1 MKRNIVYV
9 TVDSIRADHIGYA
22 GYDEPTTPNIDELA
36 AEGTTYSRTIANG
49 IPTYYSFKS
58 LLGGV
63 RSLSHGRDIGLPRD
77 ATSLAETF
85 DRAGYETAG
94 FNAGNPWL
102 TRNYGYHRGFDTFR
116 DFMTDES
123 DEPGVSG
130 DTFEQLKQFCKNA
143 VDGSDWLT
151 DKLGFAGRLFCA
163 INGHIPLETA
173 ETVTERAT
181 DWLAR
186 TDTDQPFFLWIHY
199 MDPHY
204 PWVPP
209 SEYLTPFGDDDI
221 STYDIGR
228 LWHLVAHLH
237 EDDATD
243 VADRDLEKIRTLY
256 DAEIRRTD
264 TAIGR
269 VVNELKRQGVYDETV
284 ISIVGDHGTEL
295 YDHGGFSHGPRTLF
309 DEIVDVPLVF
319 KGPEIPATEYDAAQ
333 LVDVP
338 PTLASKAGLSQEAVA
353 AFEGDDLFER
363 RPNGVTTEVVYDYD
377 PALEKNRDNGLLQAR
392 TRWPWKLVRNLET
405 DETQLYHLESDPREH
420 DEVSEAHPETV
431 RELDAEL
438 DESRRAVARRNETLA
453 EKRWVRERLATLR
466 DESVV

>member
-1 MKRNIVYV
+1 MERNVVYV
-9 TVDSIRADHIGYA
+9 TIDSIRADHVGYL

-36 AEGTTYSRTIANG
+36 AEGTTYDRAIANG

-63 RSLSHGRDIGLPRD
+63 RSLSHGRDIGLPED
-77 ATSLAETF
+77 AMSVAEAF
-85 DRAGYETAG
+85 DQAGYATAG

-102 TRNYGYHRGFDTFR
+102 TRNYGYQRGFDTFR

-123 DEPGVSG
+123 DERVVSG
-130 DTFEQLKQFCKNA
+130 DTFEQLKQYCKKA

-163 INGHIPLETA
+163 ANGRIPLATA
-173 ETVTERAT
+173 ETVTESAT
-181 DWLAR
+181 DWLSR
-186 TDTDQPFFLWIHY
+186 VCTDRPFFLWIHY

-209 SEYLTPFGDDDI
+209 SEYLAPFGEDDL
-221 STYDIGR
+221 STYDVGR

-237 EDDATD
+237 DEDTTE
-243 VADRDLEKIRTLY
+243 VSDRDIEKIRTLY

-264 TAIGR
+264 AAVRR
-269 VVNELKRQGVYDETV
+269 VVDELKRQGVYDETV
-284 ISIVGDHGTEL
+284 VTVVGDHGTEL

-309 DEIVDVPLVF
+309 DEVVDVPLVF
-319 KGPEIPATEYDAAQ
+319 SGPGIPATRHETAQ

-338 PTLASKAGLSQEAVA
+338 STLVSTAGLSQESVA
-353 AFEGDDLFER
+353 GFEGNDLFER
-363 RPNGVTTEVVYDYD
+363 RPDGVTTEVVYDYD
-377 PALEKNRDNGLLQAR
+377 PALGKNRDNDLLQAR
-392 TRWPWKLVRNLET
+392 TRWPWKLVRNQET
-405 DETQLYHLESDPREH
+405 DEVRLYQLESDPGEH
-420 DEVSEAHPETV
+420 DDVSEANPETV
-431 RELDAEL
+431 RELCDEL
-438 DESRRAVARRNETLA
+438 DESRREVARRNETLA

-466 DESVV
+466 DEGVV

>member
-1 MKRNIVYV
+1 MKRNVVYI
-9 TVDSIRADHIGYA
+9 TVDSIRADHVGYV

-63 RSLSHGRDIGLPRD
+63 HSLSHSRDIGLPQD
-77 ATSLAETF
+77 ATSIAEVF
-85 DRAGYETAG
+85 ERAGYETAG

-116 DFMTDES
+116 DFMTDDV

-130 DTFEQLKQFCKNA
+130 ETFEQLKQYCKKA

-173 ETVTERAT
+173 ETVTEHAT

-186 TDTDQPFFLWIHY
+186 DDIEQPFFLWIHY

-237 EDDATD
+237 ENDPTD
-243 VADRDLEKIRTLY
+243 VSERNVEKIRTLY

-264 TAIGR
+264 AAIGR
-269 VVNELKRQGVYDETV
+269 VVDELKRQGVYDETV
-284 ISIVGDHGTEL
+284 ISVAGDHGTEL
-295 YDHGGFSHGPRTLF
+295 YDHGKFSHGPRTLF
-309 DEIVDVPLVF
+309 DEIVNVPLVL
-319 KGPEIPATEYDAAQ
+319 KGPGIPSDEHERAQ

-338 PTLASKAGLSQEAVA
+338 PTLASKAGLSQGLIAE
-353 AFEGDDLFER
+353 FEGDDLFDR
-363 RPNGVTTEVVYDYD
+363 RPDGVTTEVVYDYD
-377 PALEKNRDNGLLQAR
+377 PALGKNRDNDLLQAR
-392 TRWPWKLVRNLET
+392 TCWPWKLVRNLET
-405 DETQLYHLESDPREH
+405 GETRLYHLESDPGEYE
-420 DEVSEAHPETV
+420 DVSEDHPETV
-431 RELDAEL
+431 QELGNEL
-438 DESRRAVARRNETLA
+438 DEFRRRVVRRNETLA

-466 DESVV
+466 DEGVV